1 MNRVLL
7 SLLVLLFGT
16 LISCR
21 GVNNSNE
28 TIKAIEK
35 TDSCL
40 TDAAN
45 KYEVYI
51 PARTKQEEKLP
62 LLVIIDAHGSGKFA
76 LNKFKLAAGKYPVIL
91 VASNYVKNGF
101 EGYDQ
106 AIQTLI
112 NDVRSKYPVGKALF
126 LTGFSG
132 GARMALGYA
141 LGHPAD
147 GLILCGALA
156 GGTEISAIACP
167 VIAISG
173 TDDFNFMETAQFL
186 FQEES
191 IPQNLKIELTGA
203 SHSWPDSLML
213 ANALGYLYFASPN
226 AESPNTTT
234 QLTTYNQQQQTRIES
249 LKQQGDYLKAALI
262 ARNIASVELFDRNK
276 TFATTYNI
284 LKTDAVYRNQLNRLG
299 NCLNY
304 EIGMRQTYME
314 AFSTKDSNWWKNE
327 IKTVDGKIKTEQD
340 VMRADMYRRIKGFWG
355 IVCYSLGKQAIAQ
368 HNVDLLNRILFVYRT
383 LEPEN
388 SEMHYYSAFPPFWQG
403 NNEATISAL
412 RKALKAGF
420 TDVSRLKKDFP
431 ESISSKLK

>member
-21 GVNNSNE
+21 GVNHSNE

-51 PARTKQEEKLP
+51 PARTKEEEKLP

-76 LNKFKLAAGKYPVIL
+76 LNKFKLAAGKYPMIL
-91 VASNYVKNGF
+91 VASDYVKNGF
-101 EGYDQ
+101 EGYDR

-156 GGTEISAIACP
+156 GRNEISTLSCP
-167 VIAISG
+167 IISISG
-173 TDDFNFMETAQFL
+173 TDDFNFMETAQYL

-191 IPQNLKIELTGA
+191 LPHNLKIELTNA
-203 SHSWPDSLML
+203 SHSWPDSLIL
-213 ANALGYLYFASPN
+213 DNAVGYLHFVTPN
-226 AESPNTTT
+226 AESANTRT
-234 QLTTYNQQQQTRIES
+234 QLTAYNQQQQTRIES

-262 ARNIASVELFDRNK
+262 ARNMASVELFDWNK
-276 TFATTYNI
+276 TFATTYNS
-284 LKTDAVYRNQLNRLG
+284 LKNDVVYRNQLSRLG

-304 EIGMRQTYME
+304 EIGMRQTYVE
-314 AFSTKDSNWWKNE
+314 AFNTKESNWWKNE
-327 IKTVDGKIKTEQD
+327 INTVEGKIKTEQD
-340 VMRADMYRRIKGFWG
+340 AMRADMYRRIKGFWG

-368 HNVDLLNRILFVYRT
+368 HNADLLNRVLFVYRT
-383 LEPEN
+383 IEPEN
-388 SEMHYYSAFPPFWQG
+388 SEMYYYSAFPPFWQG
-403 NNEATISAL
+403 NNEATISVL

-420 TDVSRLKKDFP
+420 TDLNRLKTDFP
-431 ESISSKLK
+431 ESISSKL